1 MNEPNQVSDGRVYA
15 GDQVWPNIFEA
26 VGFPPEEAARM
37 LAAVD
42 AEIDARRRQAR
53 VFLAAAGKPSA
64 LAGPGTRPA
73 RTRVVN
79 DGCRVGRQQT
89 SKGGRIRTPNV
100 GLRPRPPGGSC
111 APPRRFRALA
121 RSDAGS
127 PPALPTRREGGGL
140 SDRVGEG
147 SGGRVRLSTGEAK
160 RSRWAKAAVHRW
172 NGGAGPAPGDPAGV
186 VSAPPRS

>member
-42 AEIDARRRQAR
+42 AEIDARRRQAVCSWPR
-53 VFLAAAGKPSA
+53 RGKPSA
-64 LAGPGTRPA
+64 LAGPGTRPGAHA
-73 RTRVVN
+73 RSQRW
-79 DGCRVGRQQT
+79 
-89 SKGGRIRTPNV
+89 
-100 GLRPRPPGGSC
+100 LPRRKTTDPQRGSNQNPQRGAAPPAPGGSC
-111 APPRRFRALA
+111 APRRFRALA

-127 PPALPTRREGGGL
+127 PALPTRREGGGL
-140 SDRVGEG
+140 SDRVGGVEAV
-147 SGGRVRLSTGEAK
+147 GGCVCPRAK
-160 RSRWAKAAVHRW
+160 RSAAGGQRQSRPPLERWGR
-172 NGGAGPAPGDPAGV
+172 GSAPGDPAGV

>member
-64 LAGPGTRPA
+64 LAGPGTRPGAHA
-73 RTRVVN
+73 RSQRWLPRREDN
-79 DGCRVGRQQT
+79 RPP
-89 SKGGRIRTPNV
+89 KGGRIRTPNV
-100 GLRPRPPGGSC
+100 GLRPRPPEGAALPGASARLR
-111 APPRRFRALA
+111 APTPA
-121 RSDAGS
+121 

-140 SDRVGEG
+140 SDRVGEW
-147 SGGRVRLSTGEAK
+147 K
-160 RSRWAKAAVHRW
+160 RWAGAFVHGRSEAQPVGKGKAVHRW
-172 NGGAGPAPGDPAGV
+172 NGGAGLRPRRPRRGRF
-186 VSAPPRS
+186 SAS